1 MANIVLVNRH
11 SNRHLDDVGAQQYW
25 KFECV
30 SGGEVWSGVK
40 GYASRYYFYRE
51 KYKDDVEKAPW
62 FFGHLGASS
71 SAPCSRHLGAHGPS
85 VHVSHWRRMHTTRRG
100 LLKTNVQ
107 EYR

>member
-62 FFGHLGASS
+62 FFGHLGRTDA
-71 SAPCSRHLGAHGPS
+71 RVLIVIVNHTVLHKHR
-85 VHVSHWRRMHTTRRG
+85 VHFQTCRS
-100 LLKTNVQ
+100 
-107 EYR
+107 Y

>member
-62 FFGHLGASS
+62 FFGHLGRTDARVLLSLSILPYFTNTASIS
-71 SAPCSRHLGAHGPS
+71 KPAGAID
-85 VHVSHWRRMHTTRRG
+85 
-100 LLKTNVQ
+100 
-107 EYR
+107 E